1 MDDKKIKID
10 EELIEDKNENKE
22 QEIPKKINP
31 LKLLENI
38 NKKYLIFGII
48 GVILLFLIIFK
59 ISSKK
64 NASIQN
70 SATTSQIDENSYNQS
85 RIMRVDLNKIKSI
98 DFDLGSS
105 DVRIQRSNTNPYIE
119 YTELFRGE
127 DHSYKLDV
135 SFEDGVLKLKSKVTG
150 KQLYMKDKIPIVR
163 IFLPSEGGIE
173 EIKGTISAG
182 DVKIDDLEVKNFD
195 LKIMSGNIS
204 LNNGFFQGSIRNESG
219 SINLDKSEI
228 SNTKLSTVTGD
239 IIVKDSKLGNRL
251 DFSTS
256 TGDILIGAKDTIDNY
271 NINAVLEVGNFVLGN
286 ISYRNIKDGYLS
298 DNKARNNIDLRTK
311 IGDIVFNRGEGAKIE
326 NEEYLTKD
334 SKIKNDEDN
343 ALEKNIDRTEKENK
357 KRKKKKRKKDS
368 GKKRQAEEN
377 LESEENN
384 DLEKNRDSEENSKE
398 EENN

>member
-10 EELIEDKNENKE
+10 EELIEDKNENRE
-22 QEIPKKINP
+22 QKVSDKKKLNPFEILNRV
-31 LKLLENI
+31 
-38 NKKYLIFGII
+38 NKKYLIFGAI
-48 GVILLFLIIFK
+48 GLVLIFLVIFK

-98 DFDLGSS
+98 DFELGSS

-119 YTELFRGE
+119 YTELFRGD

-135 SFEDGVLKLKSKVTG
+135 SFDEGVLKLKSKVTG

-173 EIKGTISAG
+173 EIKGTISSG

-195 LKIMSGNIS
+195 LRIRSGNIS
-204 LNNGFFQGSIRNESG
+204 LNNGFFQGSIKNEAG
-219 SINLDKSEI
+219 SITLNKSEI
-228 SNTKLSTVTGD
+228 SNTKLSTVSGD
-239 IIVKDSKLGNRL
+239 IIVKESKLGNRL
-251 DFSTS
+251 DFTTS
-256 TGDILIGAKDTIDNY
+256 TGDILIDAKDTIDNY
-271 NINAVLEVGNFVLGN
+271 NINAYLEVGNFVLGN

-298 DNKARNNIDLRTK
+298 DNGAKNNIDLRTK
-311 IGDIVFNRGEGAKIE
+311 IGDIVFNRGEGSTIE
-326 NEEYLTKD
+326 NEEYLTNDSRVKD
-334 SKIKNDEDN
+334 DDEN
-343 ALEKNIDRTEKENK
+343 ALERNVKRTEKENK
-357 KRKKKKRKKDS
+357 KRKKKKRRKDLEENQDSEKDKDS
-368 GKKRQAEEN
+368 
-377 LESEENN
+377 
-384 DLEKNRDSEENSKE
+384 EKNQDQDSEENSQE

>member
-10 EELIEDKNENKE
+10 EELIEEKQENKE
-22 QEIPKKINP
+22 KTNKESEKPNP
-31 LKLLENI
+31 FKWLDGV
-38 NKKYLIFGII
+38 NKRNLIFGLV
-48 GVILLFLIIFK
+48 GLVLIILVIFM

-70 SATTSQIDENSYNQS
+70 AATTSQIDENSYNQS

-127 DHSYKLDV
+127 DNAYRLDV
-135 SFEDGVLKLKSKVTG
+135 SFEDGVLKLKNKVEG
-150 KQLYMKDKIPIVR
+150 KELYMKDKIPIVR

-173 EIKGTISAG
+173 EIKGTIGAG

-195 LKIMSGNIS
+195 LRIKSGNIS

-219 SINLDKSEI
+219 SINLNKSEL

-239 IIVKDSKLGNRL
+239 IIIKESKLGNRL
-251 DFSTS
+251 DFTTS
-256 TGDILIGAKDTIDNY
+256 TGDILIDAKDTIDNY
-271 NINAVLEVGNFVLGN
+271 NINAYLEVGNFVLGN
-286 ISYRNIKDGYLS
+286 ISYRNITDGYLS
-298 DNKARNNIDLRTK
+298 DNKAKNNIDLRTK
-311 IGDIVFNRGEGAKIE
+311 IGDIVFNKGEGAKVE
-326 NEEYLTKD
+326 NQEYLTND
-334 SKIKNDEDN
+334 SKVKDDEEN
-343 ALEKNIDRTEKENK
+343 ALERNVKKTEKENK
-357 KRKKKKRKKDS
+357 KRKEK
-368 GKKRQAEEN
+368 EEN
-377 LESEENN
+377 EEDSADRDEETDESSEE
-384 DLEKNRDSEENSKE
+384 E

>member
-1 MDDKKIKID
+1 MDDNKIKID

-22 QEIPKKINP
+22 QKSNKNEKTNP
-31 LKLLENI
+31 LKRLEEV
-38 NKKYLIFGII
+38 NKRNLIFGII
-48 GVILLFLIIFK
+48 GVILIALVIFM
-59 ISSKK
+59 ITQKK

-70 SATTSQIDENSYNQS
+70 AATTSQIDENSYNQS

-127 DHSYKLDV
+127 DQAYKLDV
-135 SFEDGVLKLKSKVTG
+135 SFEEGVLKLKSKVEG
-150 KQLYMKDKIPIVR
+150 KELYMKDKIPIVR

-173 EIKGTISAG
+173 EIKGTIGAG

-204 LNNGFFQGSIRNESG
+204 LNNGFFQGSIKNESG
-219 SINLDKSEI
+219 SINLNKSEL

-239 IIVKDSKLGNRL
+239 IIVKESKLGNRL
-251 DFSTS
+251 DFTTS
-256 TGDILIGAKDTIDNY
+256 TGDILIESKNTIDNY
-271 NINAVLEVGNFVLGN
+271 NINAYLEVGNFVLGN
-286 ISYRNIKDGYLS
+286 ISYRNISDGYYS
-298 DNKARNNIDLRTK
+298 DNKAKNNIDLRTK
-311 IGDIVFNRGEGAKIE
+311 IGDIVFNKGEGATIE
-326 NEEYLTKD
+326 NEEYLTND
-334 SKIKNDEDN
+334 TKIKDDEDN

-357 KRKKKKRKKDS
+357 KRKKKDSQKK
-368 GKKRQAEEN
+368 QEEN
-377 LESEENN
+377 LDENTDDN
-384 DLEKNRDSEENSKE
+384 LEE